1 MAATVVG
8 YSALL
13 GGGDFRTAF
22 WTAPGA
28 QESWVQAVWLQ
39 PGLRD
44 LGRSNESQEKNIEK
58 IKNCQSKTGRRSM
71 NFLANV

>member
-39 PGLRD
+39 PGLRGGA
-44 LGRSNESQEKNIEK
+44 LMKARKK
-58 IKNCQSKTGRRSM
+58 ILKK
-71 NFLANV
+71 